1 MLPTGLKKLSLG
13 HELRL
18 LEVEYR
24 KNDSRECYEGPING
38 PSSLAAIALLDQTQL
53 HAAKTASGALDH
65 VALPLSR
72 SAPRSL

>member
-1 MLPTGLKKLSLG
+1 MLPRWVEKLSLG

-38 PSSLAAIALLDQTQL
+38 PSSLAAIDLLDQTQL
-53 HAAKTASGALDH
+53 HAAKTAYGAQDP
-65 VALPLSR
+65 VALPF
-72 SAPRSL
+72 